1 MVVDIE
7 LTAVEDI
14 ENDKEEGA
22 VVSEIQGNALSTPSL
37 SYRHQH
43 FYFNLTDVTHGQS
56 IPIAIF
62 GEHVSTLHTKRN
74 EGFEAEYNVRT

>member
-22 VVSEIQGNALSTPSL
+22 VVSKIQGNALSTPSL
-37 SYRHQH
+37 SY
-43 FYFNLTDVTHGQS
+43 
-56 IPIAIF
+56 
-62 GEHVSTLHTKRN
+62 
-74 EGFEAEYNVRT
+74 